1 MAPRPRGPARCH
13 FPVLRKGLTM
23 IDIRIP
29 GFKRVQ
35 AEHLV
40 IDFNGTLAC
49 DGILSDGVRDLLTQL
64 SRDLEIHVVTADTH
78 GNAAGACAGLPCGLV
93 VLPEGDQD
101 VSKRDYVRKLGAG
114 RTVCIGNGRNDR
126 LMVRE
131 AAIGICV
138 IGEEGASAET
148 VAAAHVVCRSAGEA
162 LSLLVHTKRLV
173 ATLRS

>member
-1 MAPRPRGPARCH
+1 
-13 FPVLRKGLTM
+13 M

-29 GFKRVQ
+29 GFGQV
-35 AEHLV
+35 ALEYLV
-40 IDFNGTLAC
+40 LDFNGTLAC
-49 DGILSDGVRDLLTQL
+49 DGILSDGVRDLLVQL

-78 GNAAGACAGLPCGLV
+78 GNAAAACNGLPCRLV
-93 VLPEGDQD
+93 VLPEGGQD
-101 VSKRDYVRKLGAG
+101 VSKRDYVRTLGAE

-138 IGEEGASAET
+138 IGKEGASAET
-148 VAAAHVVCRSAGEA
+148 AAAARVVCRSAGEA

>member
-1 MAPRPRGPARCH
+1 
-13 FPVLRKGLTM
+13 M

-29 GFKRVQ
+29 GFGQVALK
-35 AEHLV
+35 HLV
-40 IDFNGTLAC
+40 LDFNGTLAC
-49 DGILSDGVRDLLTQL
+49 DGILSDGVLALLVRL

-78 GNAAGACAGLPCGLV
+78 GNAAAACKGLPCRLV

-101 VSKRDYVRKLGAG
+101 VSKRDYVRTLGTG
-114 RTVCIGNGRNDR
+114 RTACIGNGRNDR

-148 VAAAHVVCRSAGEA
+148 AVAAHVVCRSAGEA
-162 LSLLVHTKRLV
+162 LSLLIHTRRLV

>member
-1 MAPRPRGPARCH
+1 
-13 FPVLRKGLTM
+13 M

-29 GFKRVQ
+29 GFGQVALK
-35 AEHLV
+35 HLV
-40 IDFNGTLAC
+40 LDFNGTLAC
-49 DGILSDGVRDLLTQL
+49 DGILSDGVLALLVRL
-64 SRDLEIHVVTADTH
+64 SRDLEIHVVTANTH
-78 GNAAGACAGLPCGLV
+78 GNAAAACKGLPCRLV

-101 VSKRDYVRKLGAG
+101 VSKRDYVRTLGTG
-114 RTVCIGNGRNDR
+114 RTACIGNGRNDR

-148 VAAAHVVCRSAGEA
+148 AVAAHVVCRSAGEA
-162 LSLLVHTKRLV
+162 LSLLIHTGRLV

>member
-1 MAPRPRGPARCH
+1 M
-13 FPVLRKGLTM
+13 VEV
-23 IDIRIP
+23 RIP
-29 GFKRVQ
+29 GFKTL
-35 AEHLV
+35 ALEHLV
-40 IDFNGTLAC
+40 LDFNGTLAC
-49 DGILSDGVRDLLTQL
+49 DGILAEEVRGLFVRL

-78 GNAAGACAGLPCGLV
+78 GNAADACNGLPCRLV

-101 VSKRDYVRKLGAG
+101 VSKRDYVQKLGAG

-148 VAAAHVVCRSAGEA
+148 AAAAHIVCRSAGEA